1 MFRSIVV
8 PLDLEAGGDR
18 ALPFAGALAVQARL
32 PLELITV
39 SSPAMAEELDLYELA
54 QRARSTGAACT
65 SRVLHDNDVAGRIL
79 SFVADQ
85 PDPLVVMATR
95 ARGPL
100 SEQFL
105 GSVSEAVLAGTDRPV
120 LLIGP
125 KAVVGDPRARATLV
139 VGVAGSTTAEIAT
152 PAISSWLATFGGPS
166 PWLVGVMP
174 PETADAD
181 LGDVYESSSVHRLA
195 DRLAAKGIE
204 SEWDI
209 AHAKRP
215 TEGLTD
221 FADHVAD
228 AVLVV
233 ASSRWTDPQHTH
245 FTSVARKLTHRAHHP
260 VLVVPA
266 ERARVVTG

>member
-18 ALPFAGALAVQARL
+18 ALPFAGALAIQARL

-65 SRVLHDNDVAGRIL
+65 SRVLHDNDIARAIL

-85 PDPLVVMATR
+85 PDPLIVMATR

-100 SEQFL
+100 GEQFL
-105 GSVSEAVLAGTDRPV
+105 GSVSEAVLARADRPV
-120 LLIGP
+120 LLVGP
-125 KAVVGDPRARATLV
+125 KVVTDDPQASATLV
-139 VGVAGSTTAEIAT
+139 VGVDRTPTAELAA
-152 PAISSWLATFGGPS
+152 PALASWLGAFGGPK
-166 PWLVGVMP
+166 PWLVEVLP
-174 PETADAD
+174 PAAGRAE
-181 LGDVYESSSVHRLA
+181 LGDVFESSAVHRMA
-195 DRLAAKGIE
+195 RRLEGEGIE
-204 SEWDI
+204 VEWEVV
-209 AHAKRP
+209 HAKRP
-215 TEGLTD
+215 AEGLID

-233 ASSRWTDPQHTH
+233 ASARWADPQHTH
-245 FTSVARKLTHRAHHP
+245 LTSVARKLTHDAHHP
-260 VLVVPA
+260 VLVIPA
-266 ERARVVTG
+266 QRARVPAA